1 MRITSFSFGM
11 VLLKTTSTNSYVLST
26 RNNFSSSTHPRS
38 MSAQTPKLIGNELSH
53 SFLTSEEARLNKDM
67 TKLGT
72 LTVPSVGIGTIS
84 WSGNLFPTQENLE
97 IQSLV
102 SAAYNCNAAF
112 FDTAERY
119 GSHLKT
125 ALGLGYGE
133 TEELTRA
140 SISAAHNNWQKQKQK
155 QTSNCSRPTN
165 ELLLPPVVAT
175 KFTPTPWRTDAESVV
190 EACEKSR
197 RRLGVDS
204 IDLYQLHMPD
214 IVQPLARVLG
224 NKWGKP
230 KDKIYWD
237 GLAECYHRG
246 LVKNVGVCNYG
257 PTLLAECQEA
267 LSKRGVSLA
276 SNQIA
281 YSLIGRHN
289 GAQETVDRCNEL
301 GVKVIAFFPFAM
313 GLLTGKYSSEMMGE
327 TGEHLQGTDESF
339 ISLTNSKKTKL
350 ELNDLKR
357 YISGDGKNIPEG
369 GITPLLQVI
378 EHIAQERKKTVS
390 QVALNYI
397 ICKGA
402 IPIPGSRTRAQALDN
417 IGAMGWRLSSKEVA
431 MLEEESDKLGF
442 GFEGAGFKRTS
453 EKFVG
458 YGVEKWSLE

>member
-1 MRITSFSFGM
+1 MWITSLFFGI
-11 VLLKTTSTNSYVLST
+11 VLLKSTSTSSYVLSA
-26 RNNFSSSTHPRS
+26 RSDFSSTTPSRS
-38 MSAQTPKLIGNELSH
+38 MSAQTPKSRGNELSH
-53 SFLTSEEARLNKDM
+53 SVLTSKKARLNKDM

-102 SAAYNCNAAF
+102 STACNCNAAF

-119 GSHLKT
+119 GSHFKT
-125 ALGLGYGE
+125 AFGLGYGE
-133 TEELTRA
+133 TEELTGA
-140 SISAAHNNWQKQKQK
+140 LISAAHDNCQQQKHH
-155 QTSNCSRPTN
+155 QTSNFLRSNN

-190 EACEKSR
+190 KACEKSR
-197 RRLGVDS
+197 RRLGVES

-214 IVQPLARVLG
+214 IVQPLARLG
-224 NKWGKP
+224 NKWGQS

-257 PTLLAECQEA
+257 PTLLTECQEA
-267 LSKRGVSLA
+267 LSKRGVPLA

-289 GAQETVDRCNEL
+289 GAQETVDRCNEM
-301 GVKVIAFFPFAM
+301 GIKVIAFFPFAM
-313 GLLTGKYSSEMMGE
+313 GLLTGKYSSEMMGD
-327 TGEHLQGTDESF
+327 TGEQLQATDESF

-350 ELNDLKR
+350 ELNDLNR
-357 YISGDGKNIPEG
+357 YIYGDGKNIPKG
-369 GITPLLQVI
+369 GIMPLLQAI
-378 EHIAQERKKTVS
+378 EHIAKKREKTVS

-397 ICKGA
+397 MCKGV

-417 IGAMGWRLSSKEVA
+417 MEAMGWRLSSREVA
-431 MLEEESDKLGF
+431 ILEEESDKLGF

-458 YGVEKWSLE
+458 YGVEKWTLD